1 MKTELV
7 LALPIPATP
16 LGAYRVI
23 RYCKFAFSQWHTL
36 IVDTLNQAIPSAQ
49 IVCCITPF

>member
-1 MKTELV
+1 MKTELG

-23 RYCKFAFSQWHTL
+23 RYRKFAFSQWHAL
-36 IVDTLNQAIPSAQ
+36 IVDTLNQAIPSAK
-49 IVCCITPF
+49 IVYCITPF

>member
-1 MKTELV
+1 MKTELG

-23 RYCKFAFSQWHTL
+23 RYRKFAFSQWHAL
-36 IVDTLNQAIPSAQ
+36 IVDTVFEIEPM
-49 IVCCITPF
+49 P